1 MSVSRMSVR
10 GKVVA
15 LAGVLAIAAAGLGV
29 WLWAGDKGDAK
40 PLSAPANPCWD
51 GMPSQG
57 SMQKLLGP
65 GNKFFISKSPYRV
78 IKDHWPSH
86 CAYDVE
92 SDDRVELVLSMHL
105 SWDNEPPKAD
115 DFEAAGALR
124 GDKAKTFDAGV
135 HAYYLG
141 PTNRLYFQCD
151 VDQPKDAPEYIRNDK
166 YVEVNVL
173 AHPMDSAHLTAKQA
187 REVGL
192 DMVLE
197 VAHKVADQ
205 AGCTNDTNLP
215 KTAPQVADANWPRFH

>member
-29 WLWAGDKGDAK
+29 WLWAGDKGEAE
-40 PLSAPANPCWD
+40 PLSAPAKPCWD
-51 GMPSQG
+51 GTPSQG

-65 GNKFFISKSPYRV
+65 GNKFFISKSLYRV
-78 IKDHWPSH
+78 IKDHWPSY

-92 SDDRVELVLSMHL
+92 RDDGVEHVLTVNL
-105 SWDNEPPKAD
+105 SWDSKPPKAD
-115 DFEAAGALR
+115 DFQAAGALR
-124 GDKAKTFDAGV
+124 GDKAKTFEAGV
-135 HAYYLG
+135 HAYYLKA
-141 PTNRLYFQCD
+141 TNRLYFQCD

-166 YVEVNVL
+166 YVMVDVL

-215 KTAPQVADANWPRFH
+215 KTAPQVDEPNWPRFH